1 MRIAIACGLVFGAV
15 ALLPQQAAAQFAE
28 KKVLTLEIARKIVAT
43 AETEAVR
50 NHLAGVVAVVD
61 DGGWP
66 ILIERMDHAAYTAS
80 VDLAPGKA
88 RTAALFKKPS
98 QALEDAI
105 NHGRVAAVTAQG
117 FVEMQGGLPI
127 VVDGEVIGA
136 IGASFDT
143 PEHDVQIAQAG
154 LAAVPPLT

>member
-1 MRIAIACGLVFGAV
+1 MRMAIVCGLVFGTV
-15 ALLPQQAAAQFAE
+15 ALLPPPTTAAQFAE
-28 KKVLTLEIARKIVAT
+28 KKVLTLEIARTIVAT
-43 AETEAVR
+43 AEAEATR
-50 NHLAGVVAVVD
+50 FAGVVAVVD

-66 ILIERMDHAAYTAS
+66 ILIERMDHAAYLAS
-80 VDLAPGKA
+80 VELAPGKA

-105 NHGRVAAVTAQG
+105 NHGRLAAVTAQG
-117 FVEMQGGLPI
+117 FTEMQGGIPI

-136 IGASFDT
+136 IGTSFDT

-154 LAAVPPLT
+154 LAAVPR